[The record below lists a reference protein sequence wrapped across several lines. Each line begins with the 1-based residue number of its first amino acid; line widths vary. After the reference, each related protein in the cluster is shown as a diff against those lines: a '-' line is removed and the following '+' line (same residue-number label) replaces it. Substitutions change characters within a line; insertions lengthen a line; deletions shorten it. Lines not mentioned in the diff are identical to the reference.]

1 MLIREKMYESHFDPG
16 LAQNGRQCLLPGLQT
31 DQRSEQ
37 DPAGVHGRIPAHATV
52 GQLHVQLHY
61 VSGEVEGEK
70 EKGQKTKVLVAGI
83 GSVSKRVELNQIA
96 GKGQD

>member
-1 MLIREKMYESHFDPG
+1 
-16 LAQNGRQCLLPGLQT
+16 
-31 DQRSEQ
+31 
-37 DPAGVHGRIPAHATV
+37 
-52 GQLHVQLHY
+52 VQLHY